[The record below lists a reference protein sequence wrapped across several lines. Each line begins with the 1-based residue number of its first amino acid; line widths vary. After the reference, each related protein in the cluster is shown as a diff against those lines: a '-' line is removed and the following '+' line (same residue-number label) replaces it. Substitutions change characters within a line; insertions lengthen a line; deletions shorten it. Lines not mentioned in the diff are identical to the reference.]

1 MKRRKST
8 TSSKKKTE
16 KTVKMTKEEMRFRI
30 LNDPDWIYSKKN
42 ENSLEKLKA
51 KYPDGCPDRIGASV
65 LRLSL
70 EDFQKE
76 YEQIIL
82 KLRAKFGVTNNE
94 D

>member
-1 MKRRKST
+1 MKRRKSIS
-8 TSSKKKTE
+8 SSKKIE
-16 KTVKMTKEEMRFRI
+16 KTVKMTKEEMRHKI

-42 ENSLEKLKA
+42 EFSLERLKG

-82 KLRAKFGVTNNE
+82 KLRAKFGVTDEN
-94 D
+94 

>member
-8 TSSKKKTE
+8 SSSKKTE
-16 KTVKMTKEEMRFRI
+16 KTVKMTKEEMRHKI

-51 KYPDGCPDRIGASV
+51 KYPEGCPDRIGASV

-76 YEQIIL
+76 YEQIIF
-82 KLRAKFGVTNNE
+82 KLRAKFGVTNE

>member
-1 MKRRKST
+1 
-8 TSSKKKTE
+8 
-16 KTVKMTKEEMRFRI
+16 MTKEEMRHRI

-42 ENSLEKLKA
+42 ENSLGRLKV

-82 KLRAKFGVTNNE
+82 KLRTSFGVTDE